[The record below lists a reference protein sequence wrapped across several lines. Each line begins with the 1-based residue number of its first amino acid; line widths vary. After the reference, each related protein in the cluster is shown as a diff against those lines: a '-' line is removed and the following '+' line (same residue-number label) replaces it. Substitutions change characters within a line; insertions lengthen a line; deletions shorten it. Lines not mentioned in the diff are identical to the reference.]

1 MQGDDNKRRKNRRE
15 GERVISD
22 PNADNVGKPER
33 ESSPDADEEIIFVPN
48 NPLTWSVSSFM

>member
-48 NPLTWSVSSFM
+48 NPLTWSV